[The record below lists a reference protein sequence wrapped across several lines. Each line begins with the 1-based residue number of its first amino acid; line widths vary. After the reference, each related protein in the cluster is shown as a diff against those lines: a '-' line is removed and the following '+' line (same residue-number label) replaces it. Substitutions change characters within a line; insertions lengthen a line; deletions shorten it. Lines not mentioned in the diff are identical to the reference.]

1 MEDQKDE
8 LQKFEENAHKLS
20 ETLSEVRAIQQTQKI
35 TINQGTVSLVVGLI
49 GIAAIMYAVFAVREA
64 NNNAEN
70 ATKLAEVEASAREKV
85 HAAEL
90 REAETRFQQAI
101 SDMAQI
107 RGRLTNAEQ
116 FTAAHER
123 RLNKL
128 ENPTNDARSTTPA
141 QR

>member
-8 LQKFEENAHKLS
+8 LQKFEENARKLG
-20 ETLSEVRAIQQTQKI
+20 ETLSAVRAIQQTQKI

-49 GIAAIMYAVFAVREA
+49 GIAAIVYAAFAVREA
-64 NNNAEN
+64 NIKIDSQAQI
-70 ATKLAEVEASAREKV
+70 
-85 HAAEL
+85 HAALQQVQEL
-90 REAETRFQQAI
+90 KYHAAVA
-101 SDMAQI
+101 DMAQL

-128 ENPTNDARSTTPA
+128 ENPTNE
-141 QR
+141 